1 MTPEEK
7 QNVARWAASYKAL
20 ADKVV
25 TENVAALKTEFP
37 NEEFPVSPA
46 YRKAMYQHLM
56 AIVDELNSKMD
67 ELLEESPDETDEP
80 LKQKLMALQE
90 GFEQE
95 FIDSV
100 KIVDP
105 YLHKRIVEATS

>member
-7 QNVARWAASYKAL
+7 IAAWAASYKGL

-25 TENVAALKTEFP
+25 AHQVSAMKTEFP
-37 NEEFPVSPA
+37 EEQFPVSPP
-46 YRKAMYQHLM
+46 YRKAMYHRLM
-56 AIVDELNSKMD
+56 VIVDELNTKMD

-80 LKQKLMALQE
+80 LKKKLMALQE

-95 FIDSV
+95 FIDAV
-100 KIVDP
+100 KIVDES
-105 YLHKRIVEATS
+105 LQEQIKTAAN